1 MIERLKLKEP
11 IYLLPNI
18 IPRNELMQKGY
29 PKHDFFVAV
38 GYPVYFP
45 THLVMGVC
53 LLKLL
58 LKIPIH
64 SIGEQN
70 LIGCLFIE

>member
-38 GYPVYFP
+38 GYPLDYTGTSLF
-45 THLVMGVC
+45 
-53 LLKLL
+53 
-58 LKIPIH
+58 KIPIH